1 MVERNHTLDR
11 LFHALSAQPR
21 RVILARLMAG
31 ECSVGELARPLSMSL
46 PAVTKHLKVL
56 EECGLMER
64 RVQGRV
70 HHCSLKAD
78 PLSQAAEWLENYRM
92 FWEGPF
98 GDRSGYMDS
107 LCERVVGEASPPA

>member
-1 MVERNHTLDR
+1 MVERNQTLNR
-11 LFHALSAQPR
+11 LFHALSAPPR

-31 ECSVGELARPLSMSL
+31 ECSVGELAAPLNMSL

-56 EECGLMER
+56 EECGLMQR

-70 HHCSLKAD
+70 HRCSLKAN
-78 PLSQAAEWLENYRM
+78 PLSEAAEWLENYRM

-98 GDRSGYMDS
+98 GDRAGYLDA
-107 LCERVVGEASPPA
+107 LCERVANE